1 MVCSRQPPGI
11 LERVRMRAEDYQ
23 AILNARPMAFRY
35 KSSTTT
41 SRAFANEVTD
51 SLTKVEERKRRRRAT
66 DQFAFELAVDLITA
80 DLLFGYFGKR
90 SSWVYR
96 SLHRESFKGEPV
108 KADTFNAVIGS
119 LLTLGLVE
127 QHKGG
132 NHSNP
137 FKTTDGKPNFV
148 PGLASRFRATHYFIE
163 IAAAAG
169 LMQGTL
175 RRHYEL
181 QMPNKVI
188 KLTKQSVGSGPNK
201 LKGRTQIFQHT
212 ERTLAMAAEV
222 KAINAYLNR
231 QRYEGG
237 IFSGLRRIF
246 NEADAPG
253 FKWDR
258 GGRLYAVGDESY
270 QMMKKRDRLSMRING
285 EPVVELDVNA
295 SFLRVFASMVD
306 SPLPSGND
314 IYVGGGIHRDVI
326 KAWVTATLGHKGFHK
341 RWPVRLAQDLRDKG
355 HLTDRGP
362 TMKQTEEAAC
372 DLLPVMRLWPQSGLS
387 WSKLMF
393 KESES
398 MLFAIRRLI
407 FEEDT
412 PCLPVHD
419 SLIVPASA
427 ERRGLAA
434 LEAGFLY
441 NSIYAPVFSV
451 SRPPP
456 E

>member
-1 MVCSRQPPGI
+1 MRQPPGI
-11 LERVRMRAEDYQ
+11 LRRIRMRAEDYQ
-23 AILNARPMAFRY
+23 AILQARPMAFRY

-41 SRAFANEVTD
+41 SKAFANEVTD
-51 SLTKVEERKRRRRAT
+51 RLTKVEKRKRRRRAT

-90 SSWVYR
+90 SNWVYR
-96 SLHRESFKGEPV
+96 SLDRNNFKGEPV
-108 KADTFNAVIGS
+108 KADTFNAVMGS
-119 LLTLGLVE
+119 LLKLGLVE

-132 NHSNP
+132 NLSNP
-137 FKTTDGKPNFV
+137 FNKQNGKPTYM
-148 PGLASRFRATHYFIE
+148 PGLASRFRATPDLLGL
-163 IAAAAG
+163 AASLG
-169 LMQGTL
+169 LTQEEL
-175 RRHYEL
+175 RKHYEL
-181 QMPNKVI
+181 QMPNSVI

-201 LKGRTQIFQHT
+201 IRGRTQPFRPT
-212 ERTLAMAAEV
+212 EFTRDMAAEI
-222 KAINAYLNR
+222 KAINAYLSR

-237 IFSGLRRIF
+237 IFSGLRRVF
-246 NEADAPG
+246 NEADVPG
-253 FKWDR
+253 FNWDR

-270 QMMKKRDRLSMRING
+270 QMMKKRDRLAMRING

-295 SFLRVFASMVD
+295 SFLRIFASIVD
-306 SPLPSGND
+306 YSLPKGDD
-314 IYVGGGIHRDVI
+314 IYTGGNLHRDII

-341 RWPVRLAQDLRDKG
+341 RWPVHLAQDLRDKG
-355 HLTDRGP
+355 HLKDRGP

-387 WSKLMF
+387 WSELMF

-434 LEAGFLY
+434 LEAGFISETVY
-441 NSIYAPVFSV
+441 SPVFSV
-451 SRPPP
+451 SRPPL

>member
-1 MVCSRQPPGI
+1 
-11 LERVRMRAEDYQ
+11 MRAEDYQ

-51 SLTKVEERKRRRRAT
+51 RLTKVEERKRRRRAT

-119 LLTLGLVE
+119 LLKLGLIE

-132 NHSNP
+132 NLSNP
-137 FKTTDGKPNFV
+137 FKRQNGKPTYT
-148 PGLASRFRATHYFIE
+148 PGLASRFRATQDLLVL
-163 IAAAAG
+163 AASLG
-169 LMQGTL
+169 LTQEGL
-175 RRHYEL
+175 PQNYEL
-181 QMPNKVI
+181 QMPNSVI
-188 KLTKQSVGSGPNK
+188 KLMKQSVRSGQNK
-201 LKGRTQIFQHT
+201 LKGQRQAFRHT
-212 ERTLAMAAEV
+212 GQTRAMASEI
-222 KAINAYLNR
+222 KAINAYLNL

-246 NEADAPG
+246 NEADVPG
-253 FKWDR
+253 FNWDR

-270 QMMKKRDRLSMRING
+270 QMMKKRDRLAMRING
-285 EPVVELDVNA
+285 EPLVELDVNA
-295 SFLRVFASMVD
+295 SFLRVFASIVG

-372 DLLPVMRLWPQSGLS
+372 DLLPIMRLWPQSGLS

-398 MLFAIRRLI
+398 VLFAIRRLI

-441 NSIYAPVFSV
+441 NGIYAPVFSV

>member
-1 MVCSRQPPGI
+1 
-11 LERVRMRAEDYQ
+11 MRAEDYQ
-23 AILNARPMAFRY
+23 AIQQARPMAFRY
-35 KSSTTT
+35 QSSTTT
-41 SRAFANEVTD
+41 SKAFANEVTD
-51 SLTKVEERKRRRRAT
+51 RLTKVEERKRRRRAT

-80 DLLFGYFGKR
+80 DLLFGYFGTR

-119 LLTLGLVE
+119 LLKLGLVE

-132 NHSNP
+132 NLSNP
-137 FKTTDGKPNFV
+137 FNRQNGKPTYM
-148 PGLASRFRATHYFIE
+148 PGLASRFRATHDLLGL
-163 IAAAAG
+163 AASRG
-169 LMQGTL
+169 LTQEAL
-175 RRHYEL
+175 RQHYEL
-181 QMPNKVI
+181 QMPNSVI
-188 KLTKQSVGSGPNK
+188 KLTKQSVRSGQNK
-201 LKGRTQIFQHT
+201 LKGQRQAFRHT
-212 ERTLAMAAEV
+212 EQTRAMAAEIQ
-222 KAINAYLNR
+222 AINAYLNR
-231 QRYEGG
+231 QRYDGG
-237 IFSGLRRIF
+237 IFSGLRRVF
-246 NEADAPG
+246 NEADASG

-270 QMMKKRDRLSMRING
+270 QMMKKRDRLAMRING

-295 SFLRVFASMVD
+295 SFLRIFASIVNY
-306 SPLPSGND
+306 PVPEGGD
-314 IYVGGGIHRDVI
+314 IYAGSTLHRDII

-341 RWPVRLAQDLRDKG
+341 RWPVHLAQDLRDKG

-398 MLFAIRRLI
+398 MLFAVRRLI

-419 SLIVPASA
+419 SLIIPASV

-434 LEAGFLY
+434 LEAGFISQTVY
-441 NSIYAPVFSV
+441 SPVFSV
-451 SRPPP
+451 SRPPS

>member
-1 MVCSRQPPGI
+1 
-11 LERVRMRAEDYQ
+11 MRAEDYE
-23 AILNARPMAFRY
+23 AILQARPMAFRY

-41 SRAFANEVTD
+41 SKAFANEVTD
-51 SLTKVEERKRRRRAT
+51 RLTKVEERKRRRRAT

-80 DLLFGYFGKR
+80 DLLFGYFSKH

-119 LLTLGLVE
+119 LLKLELVE

-137 FKTTDGKPNFV
+137 FNMQNGKPTYM
-148 PGLASRFRATHYFIE
+148 PGLASRFRATQDLLD
-163 IAAAAG
+163 IAASLGRTQEA
-169 LMQGTL
+169 L
-175 RRHYEL
+175 RKHYEL
-181 QMPNKVI
+181 QMPNSVI
-188 KLTKQSVGSGPNK
+188 KLTNQSVRSGQNK
-201 LKGRTQIFQHT
+201 VKGRRQAFRHT
-212 ERTLAMAAEV
+212 EQTRAMASEI
-222 KAINAYLNR
+222 KAINAYLNQ

-237 IFSGLRRIF
+237 LFSGLRRVF

-253 FKWDR
+253 FNWDR

-270 QMMKKRDRLSMRING
+270 QMMKKRDRLAMRING

-295 SFLRVFASMVD
+295 SFLRIFASIVAY
-306 SPLPSGND
+306 PVPEGGD
-314 IYVGGGIHRDVI
+314 IYAGSTLHRDII

-341 RWPVRLAQDLRDKG
+341 RWPVHLAQDLRDKG

-362 TMKQTEEAAC
+362 TMKRTEEAAC

-398 MLFAIRRLI
+398 MLFAVRRLI

-434 LEAGFLY
+434 LEAGFISQAVY
-441 NSIYAPVFSV
+441 SPVFSV
-451 SRPPP
+451 SRPPS